1 MMFLVQFLWV
11 IFTLILVCG
20 VVTNGDVPP
29 GKTFVREGGKFTL
42 TCRVRP
48 TGLHL
53 WYKDGVPVVPDT
65 KNRYLLEQET
75 SPSFGSEYVM
85 LMKLSVE
92 QAVPIHSGEYKC
104 SSFSPHSHRIVVLTA
119 AMIRTNEEVPGQGI
133 ILSPPKPLELVCNT
147 TEALSSD
154 VTWFKDGVLLNSN
167 DRVQI
172 ISENNTVFVKSTTDN
187 DTGEYTCA
195 VMDPDINATILVR
208 TRTEFVEM
216 FHSSLNLVQ
225 GDKLVLICQVK
236 GIPTP
241 NVTWLKDGSPLNTS
255 DPRIKLEANE
265 NEVPNS
271 KLIIEELNYDDRAR
285 YTCEANNGVNN
296 VTSTIL
302 VRVKD
307 KLAAL
312 WPFLGICAEVAVLCA
327 IIFVYEKKRV
337 KPDFDES
344 DTDQNVE
351 NKNLSD
357 QREGK
362 EIRQRK

>member
-20 VVTNGDVPP
+20 
-29 GKTFVREGGKFTL
+29 
-42 TCRVRP
+42 
-48 TGLHL
+48 
-53 WYKDGVPVVPDT
+53 
-65 KNRYLLEQET
+65 
-75 SPSFGSEYVM
+75 
-85 LMKLSVE
+85 
-92 QAVPIHSGEYKC
+92 
-104 SSFSPHSHRIVVLTA
+104 A